1 MAALR
6 RAPFVRRLHVEDKQR
21 IIDLLRLGRS
31 PRRVA
36 RETGHSRVTVT
47 KYGREAGILR
57 RPPGWKS
64 EADVAGDTS
73 RSSKSCCEPH
83 RAFIEAALANGR
95 HGVSIYQA
103 LVEHHGYTDSYDA
116 VKRFIRPLRT
126 TTPKISA
133 RFETL
138 PGQEAQV
145 DYGEGAPTRD
155 ARTGKYRKPRLFVMT
170 LGASRHAFRK
180 VVWNSSQEMWCRLH
194 EEAFAYFGGVPETIR
209 LDNLREGVLKPDIYD
224 PQLNPLYA
232 AMLRHYGVVAL
243 PCRPY
248 APDLK
253 GKVESQIGYT
263 QNALRG
269 QRFEHIDAQNVFVTR
284 WNERWAF
291 TRTHGTLKRRVCD
304 LFAEEQPALR
314 PLPTTRF
321 EYYRVVERRA
331 HFDGYI
337 EVDGAYYSVP
347 LPCIGQ
353 TVIVHVGTTWLR
365 VLDRSTHALLR
376 EHTIARAGGRR
387 TCDHDRP
394 PQTPPSTLAM
404 QRRCDELGPAI
415 GAFALT
421 VLTQRGAEATRTL
434 MGVLDL
440 ARRYEVASLE
450 SACTLAAQAHS
461 TRLSLL
467 RGYLQRHGH
476 PVTMKKAHHV
486 IPDFDRYIVHFNT
499 AVTKGITV

>member
-1 MAALR
+1 
-6 RAPFVRRLHVEDKQR
+6 
-21 IIDLLRLGRS
+21 
-31 PRRVA
+31 
-36 RETGHSRVTVT
+36 
-47 KYGREAGILR
+47 
-57 RPPGWKS
+57 
-64 EADVAGDTS
+64 
-73 RSSKSCCEPH
+73 
-83 RAFIEAALANGR
+83 
-95 HGVSIYQA
+95 
-103 LVEHHGYTDSYDA
+103 
-116 VKRFIRPLRT
+116 
-126 TTPKISA
+126 
-133 RFETL
+133 
-138 PGQEAQV
+138 
-145 DYGEGAPTRD
+145 
-155 ARTGKYRKPRLFVMT
+155 MT
-170 LGASRHAFRK
+170 LSASRHAFRK
-180 VVWNSSQEMWCRLH
+180 VVWNSSKETWCRLH

-269 QRFEHIDAQNVFVTR
+269 QRFEHIDAQNVFLTR

-314 PLPTTRF
+314 VLPTTRF
-321 EYYRVVERRA
+321 EYYRVVERRT

-376 EHTIARAGGRR
+376 EHTIARAGERR

-394 PQTPPSTLAM
+394 PQTPPSTLAI

-415 GAFALT
+415 GAYALS
-421 VLTQRGAEATRTL
+421 VLTQRGAEAPRTL

-450 SACTLAAQAHS
+450 SACMLAAQAHS

-467 RGYLQRHGH
+467 RGYLQRHGQL
-476 PVTMKKAHHV
+476 VTLKKEHRV
-486 IPDFDRYIVHFNT
+486 IPEFDRYILHFNT
-499 AVTKGITV
+499 AVTKGMTA